1 MSSSTE
7 RCIPPWPP
15 ARPLSVRNDRN
26 KKKKEEKKQECT
38 ESYVLSPDTEQ
49 MIERVR
55 KAHQETFPSLCQLG
69 KYTTTNS
76 SERRVSLD
84 VDLWDKFSELSTKC
98 IIKTVEFAKQLPGFT
113 TLTIAD
119 QITLLKAACLDILIL
134 RICTRYTPEQ
144 DTMTFS
150 DGLTLNR
157 TQMHNAGFGPL
168 TDLVFA
174 FANQL
179 LPLEMDDA
187 ETGLLSAICLLCGD
201 RQDLEEADKVDVL
214 QEPLLEALKIY
225 VRKRRPHKP
234 HMFPKMLMKITDLR
248 SISAK
253 GAERVITLKMEIPG
267 SMPPLIQEML
277 ENSEGLESGAT
288 GGRTSSAPPG
298 SCSPSKV
305 TRMPLHGKIVVV
317 KRSGVDGTEFPL
329 TASCLFG
336 RKPDCD
342 IRIQLPQV
350 SKEHCRIDLNENKEV
365 ILTNLSSVNPTRVN
379 GDALQQSER
388 LKHGDV
394 ITIVDRSFR
403 FEYPPAPTPKKRS
416 STGGKAETLKV
427 LQDQRVG
434 DTDAIG
440 TGEKKTS
447 EVSTGP
453 HLKDGANHDNIQK
466 TVEVE
471 SKEDGS
477 VLQSKTAS
485 PFNDLYQMIK
495 KSLDVKTPRKS
506 SGSRFQTPSSKV
518 YTPKCGTVKENDEKP
533 AISTEATPKKDEAKV
548 SLGAGNETP
557 KSVKKQRRSSQLPA
571 AEIARSVVVE
581 CANSEAISP
590 QKRCSATPQRSTV
603 SEVIEQISA
612 QTPKSPMRRRSKE
625 STAAKE
631 QEQAMPAE
639 HLRKTSPRNS
649 GKVEKEPSKKRKSG
663 ELATDLPN
671 PQMKKKRV
679 SFGDYLSPELFDKK
693 LPPDSP
699 LCKGAAPR
707 RSLCLTKPKQSLLR
721 RASVIGLLKEVEQE
735 HTDSSNVKSPAKMTT
750 PSPKKSSSVKN
761 ASPKTP
767 TPGKKSPKS
776 KATSPKA
783 SSPGKKSPKPKT
795 PSPKTPSPKSKATS
809 PKAQSP
815 GKKSPKPK
823 SASPA
828 QERSPSKTKL
838 ETLTA
843 NKQPK
848 TPRRSSTAAQVVYK
862 ETATGKR
869 RSSLTPQENTAKV
882 VTPAKTPVSSQVHP
896 NPTVQGRFSVSRIST
911 PSPVAEEAVKD
922 QAPLVTV
929 TPKIPLRRKSMKST
943 SRKTPSMARS
953 AGKLMLRRSGISRA
967 SIKASW
973 ADIVKFGQTKVQ
985 VAAPAKQIVNK
996 KTMKKIV
1003 SKPQTPAR
1011 KPISHV
1017 STGHADSPVTI
1028 LVGRA
1033 HKQKVVHPTG
1043 TAPKVVTNTA
1053 LFKKNMKMDE
1063 DLTGI
1068 SDMFKTPA
1076 KERKRKSVINENSTT
1091 KTPVGGL
1098 TTSVVE
1104 PSVLNTPEELGE
1116 MIVSPL
1122 SVASSVKGRRYN
1134 SEAVQRLLNVDEE
1147 SSFVSD
1153 TSALEIQTDS
1163 GEQQCTDLKMTT
1175 PKQKPEPPECLTGV
1189 KRIMKTPRQKA
1200 EPLEDIRGRLLKTP
1214 KQKPE
1219 QQECLTGVKRIMK
1232 TPRQKTEPVEDIR
1245 GKLLITPKQK
1255 PEQQECLTGIKRI
1268 MKTPRQKV
1276 EPVEDIRGK
1285 LLITPKQKPEQQE
1298 CLTGLKRIMKT
1309 PEQEA
1314 EPLEDVQGEL
1324 LKTPKVA
1331 DVTFEVVK
1339 ELETPTHEEE
1349 SENVPEIADM
1359 KMPNL
1364 MSSPLGIK
1372 NVTETPMEKSAPV
1385 ENFEGLQELV
1395 EEPLTKL
1402 TEPMETIEGEN
1413 QTPLCDALDMAEGD
1427 ATKSSDSKET
1437 ISLAAVEENLP
1448 EEQRKA
1454 ETTTSEA
1461 TEMNTTATDPDDQ
1474 KKPVRGRRATIVESE
1489 AAEDKQEATEQSE
1502 DPIVFAPVRGRRGK
1516 KTEAVAPP
1524 AVRQTTRIRNAKST
1538 EGKDAELMLGES
1550 ASPLPKVAL
1559 KPKRGRNAKKVSDQV
1574 EMVPE
1579 PESEQSPS
1587 VDVNHAAGD
1596 SAAPLGKAVVKP
1608 KRGRKTKQESEQP
1621 QSVAEQQDVLQADEG
1636 KEADA
1641 KEVSIDQQEVVPIEN
1656 DENKSSEAVETVTQ
1670 ASATKSLPE
1679 VETATSEVT
1688 EIVQKKPVRGRRAK
1702 LVDSKAAEDN
1712 QEAAEHCEVPVDS
1725 APVRGRRGKKTAA
1738 TAPPAVRQTTRGR
1751 NAKSQEGNSDDQP
1764 VISPEATPD
1773 QMPVNT
1779 SAEENEPPHPE
1790 KEAVLK
1796 PRRGRKTKNTP
1807 VEPAQSE
1814 PEKSE
1819 IVSDQHLTAV
1829 DQPQQPVPTDGK
1841 RRGRKRN
1848 PDTVDEVAEDTVDT
1862 VEQLSQ
1868 PPVRAKRGRNAKHA
1882 EKEEN
1887 DGETTQSQESE
1898 TKSRRTRKTEQNHT
1912 EPQEEV
1918 QTVETHVP
1926 EEVEAPPAVEPVK
1939 MNEQVAVPP
1948 KPRRGGRKAR
1958 QDTESATPVE
1968 STQEVPVNT
1977 TDKPKRG
1984 RRVNQVTEE
1993 VLNAE
1998 VPEENTDHKMEE
2010 KQQNDESNAAVIKTS
2025 RRGVKTSVKNEMLQ
2039 TVPAKRARRGAAS
2052 SHEETK
2058 TEAALLASDS
2068 APISVEP
2075 AKRGRRAA
2083 AKPTADDAT
2092 VSSNQAKLAED
2103 VSSAVVEDTQ
2113 TSKKSVKW
2121 KADLNVFDITPV
2133 KTVRSRKSKQEDT
2146 ESNKSHNGN
2155 KTEENDLSDKVAESQ
2170 PAKRAR
2176 RGAKVAH
2183 ITTDDSTS
2191 KVNPKKG
2198 DTMPAVEAETQ
2209 PKTRRGRSAKK

>member
-1 MSSSTE
+1 
-7 RCIPPWPP
+7 
-15 ARPLSVRNDRN
+15 
-26 KKKKEEKKQECT
+26 
-38 ESYVLSPDTEQ
+38 
-49 MIERVR
+49 
-55 KAHQETFPSLCQLG
+55 
-69 KYTTTNS
+69 
-76 SERRVSLD
+76 
-84 VDLWDKFSELSTKC
+84 
-98 IIKTVEFAKQLPGFT
+98 
-113 TLTIAD
+113 
-119 QITLLKAACLDILIL
+119 
-134 RICTRYTPEQ
+134 
-144 DTMTFS
+144 
-150 DGLTLNR
+150 
-157 TQMHNAGFGPL
+157 
-168 TDLVFA
+168 
-174 FANQL
+174 
-179 LPLEMDDA
+179 
-187 ETGLLSAICLLCGD
+187 
-201 RQDLEEADKVDVL
+201 
-214 QEPLLEALKIY
+214 
-225 VRKRRPHKP
+225 
-234 HMFPKMLMKITDLR
+234 
-248 SISAK
+248 
-253 GAERVITLKMEIPG
+253 
-267 SMPPLIQEML
+267 
-277 ENSEGLESGAT
+277 
-288 GGRTSSAPPG
+288 
-298 SCSPSKV
+298 
-305 TRMPLHGKIVVV
+305 MPLHGKIVVV

-379 GDALQQSER
+379 GEALQQCER

-416 STGGKAETLKV
+416 STGGKSETFKV
-427 LQDQRVG
+427 LQDQHVG

-440 TGEKKTS
+440 TGEKKIS

-453 HLKDGANHDNIQK
+453 HLKDGANHDNIQRAVEK

-477 VLQSKTAS
+477 MLQSKTAS

-506 SGSRFQTPSSKV
+506 SGSKFQTPSSKV
-518 YTPKCGTVKENDEKP
+518 YTPKCGTVMENDEKP

-557 KSVKKQRRSSQLPA
+557 KSVKKQRRSSQLLA
-571 AEIARSVVVE
+571 AERTGSVDVE
-581 CANSEAISP
+581 RANSKAISP
-590 QKRCSATPQRSTV
+590 QKKSTV

-639 HLRKTSPRNS
+639 HLRRTSPRNS
-649 GKVEKEPSKKRKSG
+649 GKVEKELSKKRKSG
-663 ELATDLPN
+663 ELASDLPK

-679 SFGDYLSPELFDKK
+679 SFGDFLSPELFDKK

-699 LCKGAAPR
+699 LRKGAAPR

-735 HTDSSNVKSPAKMTT
+735 H
-750 PSPKKSSSVKN
+750 SSVKN

-767 TPGKKSPKS
+767 TPAKKSPKS
-776 KATSPKA
+776 KTTSPKV
-783 SSPGKKSPKPKT
+783 
-795 PSPKTPSPKSKATS
+795 
-809 PKAQSP
+809 QSP
-815 GKKSPKPK
+815 GKKSPNSK

-828 QERSPSKTKL
+828 QGRSPSKTKL
-838 ETLTA
+838 ESLTA

-848 TPRRSSTAAQVVYK
+848 TPRRSSTAGQVANE

-869 RSSLTPQENTAKV
+869 RSGLTPQENATV
-882 VTPAKTPVSSQVHP
+882 VRPAKTPVSSQVHT
-896 NPTVQGRFSVSRIST
+896 PTVQGRFSVSRIST

-922 QAPLVTV
+922 QTPLV

-943 SRKTPSMARS
+943 SRKTPSVARS

-967 SIKASW
+967 SMKASW

-985 VAAPAKQIVNK
+985 VVAPAKQIVNK
-996 KTMKKIV
+996 KTTKKIV

-1011 KPISHV
+1011 KPTSHV

-1043 TAPKVVTNTA
+1043 TAPRVVTNTA

-1076 KERKRKSVINENSTT
+1076 NERKRRSVINENSAT

-1098 TTSVVE
+1098 TASVVE

-1122 SVASSVKGRRYN
+1122 SVASSVKERRYN
-1134 SEAVQRLLNVDEE
+1134 SEAVQRLLNGDEE

-1153 TSALEIQTDS
+1153 TSALEIHTDS
-1163 GEQQCTDLKMTT
+1163 GEQQCTDSKMMT
-1175 PKQKPEPPECLTGV
+1175 PKQKPEQQECLTGV

-1200 EPLEDIRGRLLKTP
+1200 EPIEDIRGRLLKTP

-1232 TPRQKTEPVEDIR
+1232 TPRQKAEPIEDIR
-1245 GKLLITPKQK
+1245 GRLLK
-1255 PEQQECLTGIKRI
+1255 
-1268 MKTPRQKV
+1268 
-1276 EPVEDIRGK
+1276 
-1285 LLITPKQKPEQQE
+1285 TPKQKPEQQE

-1314 EPLEDVQGEL
+1314 EPLEDIQGEL
-1324 LKTPKVA
+1324 LKTPEDA
-1331 DVTFEVVK
+1331 DVTFDVVK

-1349 SENVPEIADM
+1349 SENVPEMTDM

-1364 MSSPLGIK
+1364 MSSPLVIK
-1372 NVTETPMEKSAPV
+1372 KVTETPREKSAPV
-1385 ENFEGLQELV
+1385 ENFEEIQELV

-1402 TEPMETIEGEN
+1402 TEPMETIEGET
-1413 QTPLCDALDMAEGD
+1413 QTPLCDGLDMAKGD
-1427 ATKSSDSKET
+1427 ATESSDAKET

-1448 EEQRKA
+1448 EEQLKT
-1454 ETTTSEA
+1454 ETATSEA

-1474 KKPVRGRRATIVESE
+1474 KKPVRGRRATMVES
-1489 AAEDKQEATEQSE
+1489 EDKQEATEQSE

-1516 KTEAVAPP
+1516 KTEAAAPP
-1524 AVRQTTRIRNAKST
+1524 AVKQTTRVRNAKST
-1538 EGKDAELMLGES
+1538 ESKDAELMLGES
-1550 ASPLPKVAL
+1550 SSPPSKVAL

-1587 VDVNHAAGD
+1587 VDVSHAAGD
-1596 SAAPLGKAVVKP
+1596 SVAPLGKAVVKP
-1608 KRGRKTKQESEQP
+1608 KRGRKTKQESEP
-1621 QSVAEQQDVLQADEG
+1621 ESVPEQEDVLQADEG
-1636 KEADA
+1636 KADA
-1641 KEVSIDQQEVVPIEN
+1641 KEVSNDHLEVVPIEN
-1656 DENKSSEAVETVTQ
+1656 DETKSSDTVKTVTQ
-1670 ASATKSLPE
+1670 ASETNSLPE
-1679 VETATSEVT
+1679 VETPTCKVT
-1688 EIVQKKPVRGRRAK
+1688 EIIQKKPVRGRRAK
-1702 LVDSKAAEDN
+1702 LVDSTAAEDN
-1712 QEAAEHCEVPVDS
+1712 QESAELCEVPVDS

-1751 NAKSQEGNSDDQP
+1751 NAKSQQGTSDDQP
-1764 VISPEATPD
+1764 IIAPEILPEATPD
-1773 QMPVNT
+1773 QTPVNT
-1779 SAEENEPPHPE
+1779 SAEEKESPNPE
-1790 KEAVLK
+1790 EEAVLK

-1807 VEPAQSE
+1807 VEPPQSE
-1814 PEKSE
+1814 PENSE
-1819 IVSDQHLTAV
+1819 IVSDQQLTGV

-1841 RRGRKRN
+1841 QRRGRKRN

-1862 VEQLSQ
+1862 VEPEQLSQ

-1882 EKEEN
+1882 EKAEI
-1887 DGETTQSQESE
+1887 DGETTQSQESV

-1912 EPQEEV
+1912 EPQEKV
-1918 QTVETHVP
+1918 QTVETHVQ
-1926 EEVEAPPAVEPVK
+1926 EEAEAPLAVAPV
-1939 MNEQVAVPP
+1939 NEQVAVAP

-1993 VLNAE
+1993 VLSVE
-1998 VPEENTDHKMEE
+1998 VPEENTDLEMEE
-2010 KQQNDESNAAVIKTS
+2010 KQQNDESNAAIIKTS
-2025 RRGVKTSVKNEMLQ
+2025 RRGVKTSVKNE
-2039 TVPAKRARRGAAS
+2039 TIPAKRARRGPAP

-2058 TEAALLASDS
+2058 TEAALLPSES
-2068 APISVEP
+2068 APISLEP

-2083 AKPTADDAT
+2083 SKPTADDAT
-2092 VSSNQAKLAED
+2092 VSSDQAKLTED
-2103 VSSAVVEDTQ
+2103 VSSAVVEDTKM
-2113 TSKKSVKW
+2113 SKKSVKW
-2121 KADLNVFDITPV
+2121 KADLKVFDITPV

-2198 DTMPAVEAETQ
+2198 DTMPAVETEPQ